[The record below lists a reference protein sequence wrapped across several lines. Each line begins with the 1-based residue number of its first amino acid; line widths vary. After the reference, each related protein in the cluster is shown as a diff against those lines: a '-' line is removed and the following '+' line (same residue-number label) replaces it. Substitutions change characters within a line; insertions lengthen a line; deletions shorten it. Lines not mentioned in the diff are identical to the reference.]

1 MRLPVHHIRCPC
13 SNKQPTSFQ
22 ATQRKQISCDLFYL
36 TLVSSFLTKWYTN
49 WKKGYPIFQ
58 TEAHKPYPELNGGQI
73 RRPKGLSVPRHR
85 GLGEECTTFFRK
97 GARSSLAA
105 NSEYSKRTTID
116 AQEKRRRIWKRRSKN
131 EGTPAK
137 RTTIDALNERS
148 RKTKKTRS

>member
-1 MRLPVHHIRCPC
+1 MFSFAFVH
-13 SNKQPTSFQ
+13 SFTVTVELNKITSIVW
-22 ATQRKQISCDLFYL
+22 QIQILISLLECNDL
-36 TLVSSFLTKWYTN
+36 TLWHQGSPTKKCFFLVECYDTHLGRWRAV
-49 WKKGYPIFQ
+49 IQDFQ
-58 TEAHKPYPELNGGQI
+58 TIALK
-73 RRPKGLSVPRHR
+73 PRHR

-116 AQEKRRRIWKRRSKN
+116 VLEKRRRIWKRRSKN